1 MGANPAEFPGTN
13 PATGWQYGDTSVAED
28 VSDIIY
34 QITPEDTPVYN
45 TTGDSRASN
54 ILHQWQTRALA
65 TRSILNAQ
73 VEGGVYTFTA
83 QLNTPDAR
91 RGNYTQIFNKNVRV
105 SETEA
110 AVRHYA
116 IDDYFQDQMLMRM
129 AEIKT
134 DIEHA
139 GIDGTLTSGSSAQT
153 ARQMQGLIN
162 AIVSAVTTYTTLAA
176 AATLLESGFN
186 DLIQVCWS
194 LGSKPRDWYGHGYMK
209 RKISGYI
216 ANSTKYIAAE
226 EQKLVN
232 TISVYQSD
240 FFVVTMHL
248 CRDIPFQTGTY
259 LNFSGYTGYGLLGL
273 DTSMIKKAWLRPL
286 TAERTPKVADSYD
299 GIIKGELTM
308 EWGHPNAHFYLKS
321 SL

>member
-1 MGANPAEFPGTN
+1 MGLAEGGGQ
-13 PATGWQYGDTSVAED
+13 AYAGWQYGDVSVAED
-28 VSDIIY
+28 VSEIIY

-45 TTGDSRASN
+45 TTGDTRASH
-54 ILHQWQTRALA
+54 IWHQWL
-65 TRSILNAQ
+65 TRSLFTRSALNAQ
-73 VEGGVYTFTA
+73 PEGFSYTFTA
-83 QLNTPDAR
+83 QINAPDLR
-91 RGNYTQIFNKNVRV
+91 RANYPQIFNKGVRV

-116 IDDYFQDQMLMRM
+116 IDDAFQDQMLMRM

-139 GIDGTLTSGSSAQT
+139 GINGTLVSGTTGVT

-162 AIVSAVTTYTTLAA
+162 AIVSAVSTYTTYAA
-176 AATLLESGFN
+176 LVSLTETFFN
-186 DLIQVCWS
+186 DHIQNCWS
-194 LGSKPRDWYGHGYMK
+194 YGGKPKDWYAHGYMK
-209 RKISGYI
+209 RRVS
-216 ANSTKYIAAE
+216 AFASNSTKYIAAE
-226 EQKLVN
+226 AQKTVN

-240 FFVVTMHL
+240 FFVLNMHL

-273 DTSMIKKAWLRPL
+273 DTTMVRKAWLRPL
-286 TAERTPKVADSYD
+286 TAERVPKTADSYD
-299 GIIKGELTM
+299 GEIKGEVCY
-308 EWGHPNAHFYLKS
+308 EWGHPNAHFYLKG